1 MAVHPV
7 PTSEKVRAPWERSVR
22 GCGTSVRGGCAR
34 VVTANTLR
42 ELRKRIRFHCCHHS
56 VPGSLVEAQ
65 VLNVLSD
72 GLGEWYQVN
81 HKEFDQGDVG
91 TGLGLLEVED
101 F

>member
-1 MAVHPV
+1 MSDPSRFPHLADMALAVSSL
-7 PTSEKVRAPWERSVR
+7 TM
-22 GCGTSVRGGCAR
+22 
-34 VVTANTLR
+34 LQ
-42 ELRKRIRFHCCHHS
+42 ELHKRIRFHHCHHS

-72 GLGEWYQVN
+72 GLGEWYQAN